1 MKRNRVYLPQ
11 SLPLPFSA
19 EQLDPL
25 PRLIAILESSFD
37 GIFVTDAQARPIW
50 CNHSYEVISGLT
62 AQEVLGVP
70 MGELVRRGTISHSA
84 TLEALAQGQAVTI
97 NQTFTTGKR
106 AVVTST
112 PIYDQTDQIC
122 LVVTNVR
129 DISELIALQ
138 ETLDHQRRLS
148 ARYQQEIA
156 VIRDQLLHTPQ
167 LVAEDPAT
175 LNLLRIVGR
184 AAQLDTVVL
193 IQGETGT
200 GKERIASYI
209 HQNSPRAR
217 KNFIRVNCGAIPE
230 SLAESELFGYE
241 RGAFTGANREG
252 KPGLFEVA
260 HEGTIFLDEVGELSL
275 ATQTKLLR
283 VLQEKEIT
291 RVGGSKPIPI
301 DVRVIAA
308 TNRDLQKCVTEG
320 AFREDLYYRLS
331 VFPVW
336 VPPLRE
342 RKLDIPKLA
351 ASVIE
356 ELNQTYEHKKSLTV
370 GAEAT
375 LLQYPWPGNVR
386 ELENLVERAVILDYN
401 SKLKLD
407 RYLQPVLE
415 HAVPGRPAP
424 EHGEALEG
432 RVRELVR
439 RCFAEWMEK
448 GMPPEAGG
456 AVPSRS
462 GREHRPDNAAG
473 RGEARLSEKTG
484 AASVGAA
491 SGFSEFRSEAALRS
505 LDDVVREH
513 IEAALDRTGGKI
525 HGPGGAG
532 ELLGVHPDTLRKK
545 MKKMGIVRP
554 SGRREGR

>member
-291 RVGGSKPIPI
+291 RVGGRQAHS
-301 DVRVIAA
+301 
-308 TNRDLQKCVTEG
+308 
-320 AFREDLYYRLS
+320 
-331 VFPVW
+331 
-336 VPPLRE
+336 
-342 RKLDIPKLA
+342 
-351 ASVIE
+351 
-356 ELNQTYEHKKSLTV
+356 H
-370 GAEAT
+370 
-375 LLQYPWPGNVR
+375 
-386 ELENLVERAVILDYN
+386 
-401 SKLKLD
+401 
-407 RYLQPVLE
+407 
-415 HAVPGRPAP
+415 
-424 EHGEALEG
+424 
-432 RVRELVR
+432 
-439 RCFAEWMEK
+439 
-448 GMPPEAGG
+448 
-456 AVPSRS
+456 
-462 GREHRPDNAAG
+462 
-473 RGEARLSEKTG
+473 
-484 AASVGAA
+484 
-491 SGFSEFRSEAALRS
+491 
-505 LDDVVREH
+505 
-513 IEAALDRTGGKI
+513 
-525 HGPGGAG
+525 
-532 ELLGVHPDTLRKK
+532 
-545 MKKMGIVRP
+545 
-554 SGRREGR
+554 

>member
-320 AFREDLYYRLS
+320 AFREDLYYRIN
-331 VFPVW
+331 VFSLRI
-336 VPPLRE
+336 PPLRE
-342 RKLDIPKLA
+342 RISDLYLL
-351 ASVIE
+351 SR
-356 ELNQTYEHKKSLTV
+356 SLTESV
-370 GAEAT
+370 CAQYGIPPKKLSGSAVEK
-375 LLQYPWPGNVR
+375 LLQHTWPGNIR
-386 ELENLVERAVILDYN
+386 ELGNVIERAVAVCESSIIGPEEIEL
-401 SKLKLD
+401 SPVGA
-407 RYLQPVLE
+407 RPAEAAPVLSGPLKAQLE
-415 HAVPGRPAP
+415 YAEEQALLRALAVA
-424 EHGEALEG
+424 EG
-432 RVRELVR
+432 DKR
-439 RCFAEWMEK
+439 RAM
-448 GMPPEAGG
+448 
-456 AVPSRS
+456 
-462 GREHRPDNAAG
+462 
-473 RGEARLSEKTG
+473 
-484 AASVGAA
+484 
-491 SGFSEFRSEAALRS
+491 
-505 LDDVVREH
+505 
-513 IEAALDRTGGKI
+513 
-525 HGPGGAG
+525 
-532 ELLGVHPDTLRKK
+532 ELLE
-545 MKKMGIVRP
+545 MKKSSFYERLQHYGIK
-554 SGRREGR
+554 

>member
-1 MKRNRVYLPQ
+1 MPGGHQRQ
-11 SLPLPFSA
+11 
-19 EQLDPL
+19 
-25 PRLIAILESSFD
+25 
-37 GIFVTDAQARPIW
+37 
-50 CNHSYEVISGLT
+50 
-62 AQEVLGVP
+62 
-70 MGELVRRGTISHSA
+70 
-84 TLEALAQGQAVTI
+84 
-97 NQTFTTGKR
+97 
-106 AVVTST
+106 
-112 PIYDQTDQIC
+112 
-122 LVVTNVR
+122 

-138 ETLDHQRRLS
+138 ETFDTNAASPPAISRRS
-148 ARYQQEIA
+148 RSSGTSSS
-156 VIRDQLLHTPQ
+156 TP
-167 LVAEDPAT
+167 PAGGGGPGHPEPPAH
-175 LNLLRIVGR
+175 RGPGR
-184 AAQLDTVVL
+184 PAGHGGPH
-193 IQGETGT
+193 QGETGT
-200 GKERIASYI
+200 GKERIAST
-209 HQNSPRAR
+209 STRTPLGPE
-217 KNFIRVNCGAIPE
+217 NFIRVNCGAIPE

-386 ELENLVERAVILDYN
+386 ELRNVMERAFIMSDGEEIQAEDLAILDN
-401 SKLKLD
+401 GSLHT
-407 RYLQPVLE
+407 P
-415 HAVPGRPAP
+415 
-424 EHGEALEG
+424 
-432 RVRELVR
+432 
-439 RCFAEWMEK
+439 
-448 GMPPEAGG
+448 
-456 AVPSRS
+456 
-462 GREHRPDNAAG
+462 
-473 RGEARLSEKTG
+473 KTI
-484 AASVGAA
+484 SP
-491 SGFSEFRSEAALRS
+491 
-505 LDDVVREH
+505 
-513 IEAALDRTGGKI
+513 TY
-525 HGPGGAG
+525 
-532 ELLGVHPDTLRKK
+532 GV
-545 MKKMGIVRP
+545 
-554 SGRREGR
+554 E

>member
-291 RVGGSKPIPI
+291 RVGWLATTAAVYETALSREVFRVKPILGESS
-301 DVRVIAA
+301 AS
-308 TNRDLQKCVTEG
+308 TN
-320 AFREDLYYRLS
+320 
-331 VFPVW
+331 P
-336 VPPLRE
+336 
-342 RKLDIPKLA
+342 
-351 ASVIE
+351 
-356 ELNQTYEHKKSLTV
+356 
-370 GAEAT
+370 
-375 LLQYPWPGNVR
+375 
-386 ELENLVERAVILDYN
+386 VERSSTALF
-401 SKLKLD
+401 
-407 RYLQPVLE
+407 
-415 HAVPGRPAP
+415 PAP
-424 EHGEALEG
+424 SQENTM
-432 RVRELVR
+432 
-439 RCFAEWMEK
+439 W
-448 GMPPEAGG
+448 
-456 AVPSRS
+456 
-462 GREHRPDNAAG
+462 
-473 RGEARLSEKTG
+473 
-484 AASVGAA
+484 
-491 SGFSEFRSEAALRS
+491 AALRGKTWAAYCNVS
-505 LDDVVREH
+505 IKGRSIPSQWRE
-513 IEAALDRTGGKI
+513 RPTWKI
-525 HGPGGAG
+525 WIAGP
-532 ELLGVHPDTLRKK
+532 
-545 MKKMGIVRP
+545 
-554 SGRREGR
+554 

>member
-331 VFPVW
+331 TIPIY

-342 RKLDIPKLA
+342 RPEDILKLVKHYFFEYCTKHAHTITVPDETLA
-351 ASVIE
+351 VFQS
-356 ELNQTYEHKKSLTV
+356 YS
-370 GAEAT
+370 
-375 LLQYPWPGNVR
+375 WPGNVR
-386 ELENLVERAVILDYN
+386 ELQNVIEYMVICCEGN
-401 SKLKLD
+401 V
-407 RYLQPVLE
+407 LQPSVLADYLGMDSQSIAL
-415 HAVPGRPAP
+415 HPA
-424 EHGEALEG
+424 
-432 RVRELVR
+432 
-439 RCFAEWMEK
+439 
-448 GMPPEAGG
+448 
-456 AVPSRS
+456 
-462 GREHRPDNAAG
+462 
-473 RGEARLSEKTG
+473 
-484 AASVGAA
+484 
-491 SGFSEFRSEAALRS
+491 S
-505 LDDVVREH
+505 LK
-513 IEAALDRTGGKI
+513 AALDDYERSLIARALEEHGGVRKAA
-525 HGPGGAG
+525 HA
-532 ELLGVHPDTLRKK
+532 LGVDPSTISRKA
-545 MKKMGIVRP
+545 KKYGLEVGEGI
-554 SGRREGR
+554 G

>member
-386 ELENLVERAVILDYN
+386 ELRNVMERAFIMSDGEEIQAEDLAILDNGSLHTPKPISPTYGVEPQHPQ
-401 SKLKLD
+401 S
-407 RYLQPVLE
+407 P
-415 HAVPGRPAP
+415 APAP
-424 EHGEALEG
+424 E
-432 RVRELVR
+432 
-439 RCFAEWMEK
+439 C
-448 GMPPEAGG
+448 PPLTEESLQAQ
-456 AVPSRS
+456 VER
-462 GREHRPDNAAG
+462 
-473 RGEARLSEKTG
+473 
-484 AASVGAA
+484 
-491 SGFSEFRSEAALRS
+491 FEAALIAQALAEAGS
-505 LDDVVREH
+505 LR
-513 IEAALDRTGGKI
+513 AAARRLQMDPAT
-525 HGPGGAG
+525 
-532 ELLGVHPDTLRKK
+532 LLRRKK
-545 MKKMGIVRP
+545 KYQAQ
-554 SGRREGR
+554 RRLLPD

>member
-415 HAVPGRPAP
+415 RAVPGRSAP

-448 GMPPEAGG
+448 GMLPEAECP
-456 AVPSRS
+456 VPSRS
-462 GREHRPDNAAG
+462 VREHRLDNAAG

>member
-308 TNRDLQKCVTEG
+308 TNRDLMAMTKNGSFAVERFEGHNYSGRGLMDYCDERARRGYFAPEGSAARRSGQDFLWYLWCGKLSPLFGRSAMTTFERLYIADPATHEEVKDPYYTWYNEEAACRRILAEFGLPGTSHIVNGHVPVREKSGESPIKGGGRLVVIDGGFCRAYHEKTGIAGYTLVYSSRTMSLRTHQPFVSAEKAVNENIDIVSQKNILETENHRILVEETDEG
-320 AFREDLYYRLS
+320 ET
-331 VFPVW
+331 
-336 VPPLRE
+336 LRE
-342 RKLDIPKLA
+342 RVHDLK
-351 ASVIE
+351 
-356 ELNQTYEHKKSLTV
+356 Q
-370 GAEAT
+370 
-375 LLQYPWPGNVR
+375 
-386 ELENLVERAVILDYN
+386 LVKAYQLGWIKET
-401 SKLKLD
+401 
-407 RYLQPVLE
+407 
-415 HAVPGRPAP
+415 
-424 EHGEALEG
+424 
-432 RVRELVR
+432 
-439 RCFAEWMEK
+439 C
-448 GMPPEAGG
+448 
-456 AVPSRS
+456 
-462 GREHRPDNAAG
+462 
-473 RGEARLSEKTG
+473 SEDC
-484 AASVGAA
+484 VW
-491 SGFSEFRSEAALRS
+491 
-505 LDDVVREH
+505 
-513 IEAALDRTGGKI
+513 
-525 HGPGGAG
+525 
-532 ELLGVHPDTLRKK
+532 
-545 MKKMGIVRP
+545 
-554 SGRREGR
+554 